1 MTANVTI
8 KQYYRVDEVAAILSV
23 TKRTVYR
30 LVEEGDIEVLYLRP
44 GSKGMRFTA
53 DAVAAY
59 QRIIVERTAA
69 YLGAVPATPAPS
81 EKDAQHPQLQRPR
94 RRVFSSGI

>member
-1 MTANVTI
+1 MTANVII

-30 LVEEGDIEVLYLRP
+30 LVDEGDIEVLYLRP

-53 DAVAAY
+53 DAVAEY
-59 QRIIVERTAA
+59 QKNIADRTAA
-69 YLGAVPATPAPS
+69 YLGVPPAPR
-81 EKDAQHPQLQRPR
+81 EQPHPYGAQKPR
-94 RRVFSSGI
+94 RRVFSRGI